1 MEINSREV
9 NLKIDSRII
18 THLGEALIDNE
29 KIALLELI
37 KNSSDADANNC
48 NIEIDTSYKSQYGKG
63 RIIIEDDG
71 NGMTPFIIENAFLKI
86 ATSFKVDHQK
96 ISPKFKRQAQGNKG
110 IGRLSLNQLG
120 RFISVDTKVDTDL
133 TDFFS
138 DEEIYENFGYP
149 TKQLMKKNNE
159 KFFYHLEIDW
169 ENYNVSS
176 KTVES
181 VKLELQTSI
190 FNDMVFSHKKSHGTR
205 IEVLGLKGIDFWRS
219 SQTQK
224 EIELDILEFLN
235 PYLDERY
242 NFYVTINLDNKKFT
256 SDKYDLSDI
265 ENNYL
270 SKADFTFDSKTSL
283 MNLNITRS
291 KKYID
296 YKVDELIKK
305 LKGWDLDL
313 IDEKPIRK
321 YYEYWSH
328 NSLTFDLSSIES
340 ANLTTTNVRFDR
352 FIKYT
357 DNILSDKGKMEQE
370 KFFLPGDFKGVIYGF
385 DFSAGSPISKRFR
398 KVMEEIRGVKLYRNN
413 FRIFPY
419 GSKND
424 DWLKMSDYNLRNKG
438 VIFKQHSSTGFINID
453 GEDNLK
459 RLKELTN
466 RQGLLLDNYGTNFIL
481 IVQEIVYKNIA
492 KSDRIFTEYFDFRR
506 KEVHDLKENQIIEI
520 AGMHFKKNGDKIAE
534 TEEKLNNLLA
544 NFNKLENNERVKE
557 VESIRDSAA
566 NLKNIVTLKEYQV
579 AEIEKHLEE
588 FAPIMGATIIAETLS
603 HEIIRLSNNIKTHS
617 LKARKALKNDDKEEA
632 LTNILRID
640 SSNKFLSRYASIL
653 DVNSFSRRRKYT
665 VKSIKSKLEE
675 VLKDSPLLTY
685 GNTTIEYS
693 IIGTDFHVEMIED
706 SFKIIIENM
715 IINSTYWLDKI
726 KINNPCINFEL
737 NAVLGKLIIFD
748 NGLGIDKY
756 VEKYI
761 FEEFVTNKPEGD
773 GRGMGLYIVT
783 TLLNE
788 IGATIRLEDERN
800 EYGNLFKFVIT
811 FPEVGA

>member
-48 NIEIDTSYKSQYGKG
+48 NIEIDTSYISQYGKG
-63 RIIIEDDG
+63 RIVIEDDG

-120 RFISVDTKVDTDL
+120 RFISVDTKVDTNL

-138 DEEIYENFGYP
+138 DEDIYENFGYP

-159 KFFYHLEIDW
+159 NFFYHLEIDW

-190 FNDMVFSHKKSHGTR
+190 FNDKVFSHNKSHGTR

-313 IDEKPIRK
+313 IDEKPIKK
-321 YYEYWSH
+321 YYEYWGY
-328 NSLTFDLSSIES
+328 NSLTFDLSSIVS
-340 ANLTTTNVRFDR
+340 ANSTCTNVRFDR

-357 DNILSDKGKMEQE
+357 DNLLSDKGKVEQE
-370 KFFLPGDFKGVIYGF
+370 RFFLPGDFKGVIYGF

-492 KSDRIFTEYFDFRR
+492 KSDRIFTEYFDFIR
-506 KEVHDLKENQIIEI
+506 KEVHDLKGNQIIEI

-544 NFNKLENNERVKE
+544 NINKLENNERVKE

-566 NLKNIVTLKEYQV
+566 NLRNVVALKEYQV
-579 AEIEKHLEE
+579 AETEKHLEE

-617 LKARKALKNDDKEEA
+617 LMARKALKNDDKEEV

-640 SSNKFLSRYASIL
+640 SSNKFLSRYASLL

-675 VLKDSPLLTY
+675 ILNDSPLLTY
-685 GNTTIEYS
+685 GNTTIEYK
-693 IIGTDFHVEMIED
+693 IIGTDFHVEIIEE

-726 KINNPCINFEL
+726 KVNNPCINFEL
-737 NAVLGKLIIFD
+737 DDLLGKLIIFD

-800 EYGNLFKFVIT
+800 EHGNLFKFVIT

>member
-357 DNILSDKGKMEQE
+357 DNILSDKGKVEQE

-726 KINNPCINFEL
+726 KVNNPCINFEL
-737 NAVLGKLIIFD
+737 DAVLGKLIIFD

>member
-48 NIEIDTSYKSQYGKG
+48 NIEIDTSYISQYGKG
-63 RIIIEDDG
+63 RIVIEDDG

-120 RFISVDTKVDTDL
+120 RFISVDTKVDTNL

-138 DEEIYENFGYP
+138 DEDIYENFGYP

-159 KFFYHLEIDW
+159 NFFYHLEIDW

-190 FNDMVFSHKKSHGTR
+190 FNDKVFSHNKSHGTR

-313 IDEKPIRK
+313 IDEKPIKK
-321 YYEYWSH
+321 YYEYWGY
-328 NSLTFDLSSIES
+328 NSLTFDLSSIVS
-340 ANLTTTNVRFDR
+340 ANSTCTNVRFDR

-357 DNILSDKGKMEQE
+357 DNLLSDKGKVEQE
-370 KFFLPGDFKGVIYGF
+370 RFFLPGDFKGVIYGF

-481 IVQEIVYKNIA
+481 IVQEIVYKNI
-492 KSDRIFTEYFDFRR
+492 R
-506 KEVHDLKENQIIEI
+506 K
-520 AGMHFKKNGDKIAE
+520 F
-534 TEEKLNNLLA
+534 
-544 NFNKLENNERVKE
+544 
-557 VESIRDSAA
+557 
-566 NLKNIVTLKEYQV
+566 
-579 AEIEKHLEE
+579 
-588 FAPIMGATIIAETLS
+588 
-603 HEIIRLSNNIKTHS
+603 
-617 LKARKALKNDDKEEA
+617 
-632 LTNILRID
+632 
-640 SSNKFLSRYASIL
+640 
-653 DVNSFSRRRKYT
+653 
-665 VKSIKSKLEE
+665 
-675 VLKDSPLLTY
+675 
-685 GNTTIEYS
+685 
-693 IIGTDFHVEMIED
+693 
-706 SFKIIIENM
+706 
-715 IINSTYWLDKI
+715 
-726 KINNPCINFEL
+726 
-737 NAVLGKLIIFD
+737 
-748 NGLGIDKY
+748 
-756 VEKYI
+756 
-761 FEEFVTNKPEGD
+761 
-773 GRGMGLYIVT
+773 
-783 TLLNE
+783 
-788 IGATIRLEDERN
+788 
-800 EYGNLFKFVIT
+800 
-811 FPEVGA
+811 